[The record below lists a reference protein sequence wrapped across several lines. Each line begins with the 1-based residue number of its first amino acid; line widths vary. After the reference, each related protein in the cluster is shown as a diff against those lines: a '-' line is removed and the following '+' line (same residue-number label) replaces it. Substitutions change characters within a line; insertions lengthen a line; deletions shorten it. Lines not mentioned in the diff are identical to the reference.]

1 MIYFSALFKERF
13 PDIHQQ
19 ISSHMVIKYI
29 PNTQDIWIRDFMP
42 ITNTELEYILF
53 RYYPKYL
60 NYPKYHSLITGNT
73 QICNELDI
81 AYTYSDLILDGGS
94 VVYNNGLYFVSER
107 ILVDNPSFSKNQII
121 QILEG
126 LFKTDI
132 VILLPEA
139 PNDFTGHLD
148 GVISILDHNTI
159 LMNDYNDE
167 YGYRVR
173 NILKSQQFDIETLPY
188 NPYSNKTYQSAK
200 GIYINFIKTDHL
212 LLTPIFKQREDD
224 LAINKLQDLFPKH
237 VLAPIY
243 CNDLAKEGGLLHCI
257 SWEG

>member
-1 MIYFSALFKERF
+1 MIYFSALFKERYPSIF
-13 PDIHQQ
+13 HQ
-19 ISSHMVIKYI
+19 ILKYSSIKQI
-29 PNTQDIWIRDFMP
+29 PNTKDIWIRDFMP
-42 ITNTELEYILF
+42 IKNTSNDWILF
-53 RYYPKYL
+53 RYFPKYL
-60 NYPKYHSLITGNT
+60 SNPKYHSLITDNVHT
-73 QICNELDI
+73 CNELDI
-81 AYTYSDLILDGGS
+81 AYTCCDLILDGGS
-94 VVYNNGLYFVSER
+94 VIYSDDIYFVSER
-107 ILVDNPSFSKNQII
+107 ILIDNPANSKTQII

-126 LFKTDI
+126 LFKTNR

-139 PNDFTGHLD
+139 PKDFTGHLD

-159 LMNDYNDE
+159 LLNDYNDE
-167 YGYRVR
+167 YGNRVR
-173 NILKSQQFDIETLPY
+173 NILKSHRFSIETLPY

-212 LLTPIFKQREDD
+212 LLTPIFKQSEDD